1 MQWVFDKFVGWILE
15 KLSGCFDVMSG
26 ALFTFFNMDRSTFD
40 SFFGFFGTPGKS
52 MPCSLFDAFRYLAYA
67 LCVLLVCVRLMQN
80 FFALVTEDYEDPVKA
95 AARAVLSFV
104 AVTVSARI
112 VNIEFMFLNKPYNGI
127 KSMLGKEQKTLGG
140 MGKKLWKNLA
150 DSLTDGFNDAG
161 AGDKVVMDIII
172 IGCLFAIFF
181 GFLKLV
187 LEVAERYVVICIS
200 LYLSPLVFATVASK
214 NTSKI
219 LGSYLRMV
227 FCQLLLM
234 IFNVVFVY
242 GTVIGIYNYV
252 ASGAKVDTGSG
263 SVTCP
268 AFIFCVLILAFITAG
283 QKMDTYMRSIGL
295 DTVQTGSLFDE
306 IRGATLNCMMLGR
319 SIGGMA
325 RSAGGIGR
333 AVTGAVSNAASTVSG
348 HRGTTANG
356 AGNSAREGTV
366 AGAAAEAGR
375 TAAANV
381 SQRMAQGGNSR
392 LQSVA
397 QRAAQS
403 QIRSGAFNGVSG
415 DSNRSLGKA
424 VETAIGAANMAK
436 MGIDA
441 ASLSGKA
448 GMVNFTSGN
457 GAKGTLAFEPKEGNG
472 WKQLKDESGNTV
484 NAWVKGSS
492 SIGIRTDAKAG
503 THGTLAETIGAGAA
517 EAISG
522 FTGNRVRDGSIRA
535 VSLGN
540 GHFSL
545 FGEGAD
551 GQNVRLGRIVPA
563 ETAAGVS
570 GAQLAENEFGGTA
583 GFIPSVDTEGLLS
596 GTDLDCGYVSLGDNM
611 NVPVDAVNDALGS
624 MLEANNIP
632 EGTALLGFESDG
644 ENFTASFADPV
655 SGTREIT
662 GSCGDLAGAVD
673 PADILPD
680 DDSRVG
686 QSSWLGMNDLFDTH
700 AYSAVTNE
708 TPKSIE
714 AMENGRGWVVTNE
727 DGSRMMLEQAADT
740 GKTARVISGGDI
752 IRNVPLSVRNEP
764 KSESKSEP
772 KNNVK
777 DRRNSPEGWKKG

>member
-15 KLSGCFDVMSG
+15 KLSGCFDAISG

-40 SFFGFFGTPGKS
+40 SFFSFFGSSGKS
-52 MPCSLFDAFRYLAYA
+52 MPCSLFDAFRYLGYA
-67 LCVLLVCVRLMQN
+67 LCVLLVCVRLLQN
-80 FFALVTEDYEDPVKA
+80 FFALVTEDYEDPIKV
-95 AARAVLSFV
+95 AARAVASVV

-112 VNIEFMFLNKPYNGI
+112 VNIEFQFLNKPYSSI
-127 KSMLGKEQKTLGG
+127 KSMMGKEQKTLGG
-140 MGKKLWKNLA
+140 MNKKLWKNLA
-150 DSLTDGFNDAG
+150 DALTDGFNDAG

-187 LEVAERYVVICIS
+187 LEVAERYVVICVS

-219 LGSYLRMV
+219 LGTYLRMV

-234 IFNVVFVY
+234 IFNVVFVN
-242 GTVIGIYNYV
+242 GTIIGIYNYV
-252 ASGAKVDTGSG
+252 GNSAKVTTAGGDSI
-263 SVTCP
+263 TCP
-268 AFIFCVLILAFITAG
+268 AFVFCVLILAFITAG
-283 QKMDTYMRSIGL
+283 QKMDTYMRGIGL

-319 SIGGMA
+319 SISGAA
-325 RSAGGIGR
+325 RGAGGLGN
-333 AVTGAVSNAASTVSG
+333 AVKVAG
-348 HRGTTANG
+348 HRGTSANG
-356 AGNSAREGTV
+356 AGNTTKEGSLG
-366 AGAAAEAGR
+366 GAAAQAGR
-375 TAAANV
+375 AAAASV
-381 SQRMAQGGNSR
+381 SQRVAQGNNGH

-415 DSNRSLGKA
+415 DSNKSIGKA
-424 VETAIGAANMAK
+424 VETAIGTANMTK
-436 MGIDA
+436 MGIDPA
-441 ASLSGKA
+441 TLAGKA
-448 GMVNFTSGN
+448 GMVNFAANN
-457 GAKGTLAFEPKEGNG
+457 GAKGTLSFEPKNGNG
-472 WKQLKDESGNTV
+472 WKQLKDETGNPV

-492 SIGIRTDAKAG
+492 SLGIGTDAKAG
-503 THGTLAETIGAGAA
+503 THQKLSEALGANAA
-517 EAISG
+517 AVISG
-522 FTGNRVRDGSIRA
+522 FAGNRVKEGSIQA
-535 VSLGN
+535 VSLGD

-551 GQNVRLGRIVPA
+551 GQQVKLGRVVPA
-563 ETAAGVS
+563 ETASGIS

-583 GFIPSVDTEGLLS
+583 GFIPSVDTEGLLAN
-596 GTDLDCGYVSLGDNM
+596 TDLDCGYVSLGENM

-624 MLEANNIP
+624 ALEANNIP

-644 ENFTASFADPV
+644 ENYTASFADPV

-662 GSCGDLAGAVD
+662 GSCDDLAKEID
-673 PADILPD
+673 SADILPD

-714 AMENGRGWVVTNE
+714 TMDDGRGWVVTNE

-740 GKTARVISGGDI
+740 GKTNRVISGGDI
-752 IRNVPLSVRNEP
+752 IRNVPLSLRYEP
-764 KSESKSEP
+764 KENGGNK
-772 KNNVK
+772 
-777 DRRNSPEGWKKG
+777 R